1 MIVSQ
6 PSKGEPSSTEVFPKL
21 DSRATEGS
29 WGRGLRGG
37 GPSPGGSRVYSLRKR
52 PAGEPFAAARR
63 RLRGGALLRPGCPS
77 VPRTPAQEPVEDALS
92 RPPPPSPCAA
102 AQAPPRLAGP
112 GKEAPGDWP
121 WVTCMGGERLAIGG
135 WPRWASRPKERRRS
149 RAGARLPSLP
159 PERAGERPG
168 IGFTC
173 ASGFALVITTI
184 FWQLLNSSSILII
197 DFASRKLFL

>member
-77 VPRTPAQEPVEDALS
+77 VPRTPAQEPVEDALP
-92 RPPPPSPCAA
+92 RPPP
-102 AQAPPRLAGP
+102 APRPRRRPDWLALAKRP
-112 GKEAPGDWP
+112 
-121 WVTCMGGERLAIGG
+121 LAIGHGSPAWEVSG
-135 WPRWASRPKERRRS
+135 WRLAVGPVGRQGRRS
-149 RAGARLPSLP
+149 GAGAAQEPRLPSLP

-173 ASGFALVITTI
+173 ASGFALVIHHH
-184 FWQLLNSSSILII
+184 ILAAAELKFNF
-197 DFASRKLFL
+197 DN